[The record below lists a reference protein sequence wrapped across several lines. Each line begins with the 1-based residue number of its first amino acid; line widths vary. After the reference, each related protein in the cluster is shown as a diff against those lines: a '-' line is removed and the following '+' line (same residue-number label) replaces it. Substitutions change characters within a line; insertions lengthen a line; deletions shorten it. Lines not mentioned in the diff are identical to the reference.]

1 MLIKFARNPFH
12 NFLLGVCIRLFFISI
27 FVSFLSFNL
36 NGNEQQIVIHWTTE
50 TDLTSSIL
58 LKDRN
63 GVNLDSG
70 SSSNGDGTLATLGYF
85 DLATSSN
92 PFTGTWIPLT
102 FGTRLGDSSSGYG
115 FADGTFGFTTVFTK
129 NSNVVSV
136 YPNEPANYNVNSAI
150 TIVTNAPPANH
161 PIAIRFYDRMITGP
175 SARYNTVTGP
185 QWKWPAFSSG
195 VPTNLYL
202 KISNA
207 TPPSGSTW
215 DYGSTFEDSNATF
228 QCSLQVK
235 ANLTASV
242 STGGSISPD
251 PTGAHDYDSVVQL
264 HAVPTNIHWE
274 FVQWTGSGVANPSDA
289 NTTVL
294 MSQDRN

>member
-1 MLIKFARNPFH
+1 VLIKIARNPYY
-12 NFLLGVCIRLFFISI
+12 NILLEVCIRLFFVCSLAT
-27 FVSFLSFNL
+27 FHSNSLKA
-36 NGNEQQIVIHWTTE
+36 NEQQIVIHWTTE

-85 DLATSSN
+85 DLATNSS

-136 YPNEPANYNVNSAI
+136 YPNEPANYNVNSGI

-195 VPTNLYL
+195 VPSNL
-202 KISNA
+202 
-207 TPPSGSTW
+207 
-215 DYGSTFEDSNATF
+215 
-228 QCSLQVK
+228 
-235 ANLTASV
+235 
-242 STGGSISPD
+242 
-251 PTGAHDYDSVVQL
+251 
-264 HAVPTNIHWE
+264 
-274 FVQWTGSGVANPSDA
+274 
-289 NTTVL
+289 
-294 MSQDRN
+294 